1 MRILLL
7 LSDRE
12 SSEKQHGIRESL
24 SSEQSHRPPY
34 ILALPLNCYVF
45 LSSWNLTFFI
55 YNIGMMIIVL
65 HKLIENIKEINTC
78 KVHRPKLSA

>member
-24 SSEQSHRPPY
+24 SSEQSHRLPY

-55 YNIGMMIIVL
+55 YNIGMMIMVL
-65 HKLIENIKEINTC
+65 HKLIENIKEVNAC
-78 KVHRPKLSA
+78 KVHRSKLSA